1 MGSKVKSSNLYWLGR
16 YTERVLI
23 TLRYLMDSYDRMIDG
38 GEVDYATFCTQLGI
52 ENTYSDASDFCRR
65 ILFDGGNPDSV
76 FSSMRCAY
84 DNAIVLREVL
94 TSEGLS
100 YIQLAVTSMERAS
113 DSSSPLVELQGVI
126 DNILAFRG
134 CCYEH
139 MDDITRNIIRCGSS
153 VERIDLSIRLKRNL
167 SQLNHEVSMLLNR
180 LYKTRLEPNKDSLD
194 HLVDAVLDSGTP
206 SATSAQLLGWVESL
220 FNL

>member
-1 MGSKVKSSNLYWLGR
+1 MGSKVKSGNLYWLGR

-23 TLRYLMDSYDRMIDG
+23 TLRFLMDSYDRMIDG
-38 GEVDYATFCTQLGI
+38 CEVDYAAFCAQMGI
-52 ENTYSDASDFCRR
+52 ENRYTDTKDFCSRF
-65 ILFDGGNPDSV
+65 LFDCDNPDSII
-76 FSSMRCAY
+76 SSMRYAY

-100 YIQLAVTSMERAS
+100 YIQMAITSMEQAA
-113 DSSSPLVELQGVI
+113 DSSSPLVELQCVI

-134 CCYEH
+134 SCYEH

-153 VERIDLSIRLKRNL
+153 VERIDLSIRLKYQL
-167 SQLNHEVSMLLNR
+167 SHLNHEVSMLLNR
-180 LYKTRLEPNKDSLD
+180 LYKTRLEANKDSLD

-220 FNL
+220 FAL